1 MNTLLLALLLSHRA
15 NTTNRPADQAPA
27 ASAPVSAP
35 TSPGLPVRFGAT
47 FEGYYSRNTNRPPDG
62 NNAFRAYDVKA
73 NSFAIQQA
81 AIVGE
86 LAPSVADGRRYGLRV
101 DLQFGEAVGALQGSP
116 ANEPRPDLY
125 RNLWQAYGT
134 YVFPVGSGLTLDFGK
149 FASPLGLETNYA
161 KDNDHFTRA
170 LLFDFLPFYH
180 SGARVSYE
188 VTDRVTVFYMLTN
201 GAQQT
206 EDFNTSPANH
216 GMVIA
221 KLPQHLQ
228 LTASAYESREPSG
241 PVHIYDGQ
249 LTWTPAS
256 PVSLGLDANHTS
268 GSTGAPGVTSPGTLT
283 GLGLYGRVSHHAV
296 AGAARYEHLN
306 DAGGLFGGVAQ
317 TLQEITLTGEW
328 KAPEGFLARL
338 EFRRDWSN
346 EAVFP
351 ASSLTPSRS
360 QTTITAG
367 LVWWIGTKKGSW

>member
-1 MNTLLLALLLSHRA
+1 MLPTALLARA
-15 NTTNRPADQAPA
+15 LMAVAASQAPA
-27 ASAPVSAP
+27 GTPPPPRV
-35 TSPGLPVRFGAT
+35 LFGAT
-47 FEGYYSRNTNRPPDG
+47 FEGYYSHNTNRPPDG
-62 NNAFRAYDVKA
+62 NNAFRAYDVKTG
-73 NSFAIQQA
+73 SFGLQQA
-81 AIVGE
+81 AVVVD
-86 LAPSVADGRRYGLRV
+86 APPAIDAGRRYGLRV
-101 DLQFGEAVGALQGSP
+101 DLQFGEAVATLQGSP

-134 YVFPVGSGLTLDFGK
+134 YVLPVGSGLTLDFGK

-161 KDNDHFTRA
+161 KDDDHFTRA

-180 SGARVSYE
+180 SGARLSYA
-188 VTDRVTVFYMLTN
+188 VNDRVTVYYMLTN

-228 LTASAYESREPSG
+228 VTASAYESREPSG

-249 LTWTPAS
+249 LTWAPAA
-256 PVSLGLDANHTS
+256 PLTFGLDANHTS
-268 GSTGAPGVTSPGTLT
+268 GSTVAPGAISPDTLT
-283 GLGLYGRVSHHAV
+283 GVGLYGRVSRKSV
-296 AGAARYEHLN
+296 AGALRYEHLD
-306 DAGGLFGGVAQ
+306 DAGGLFGGIPQ
-317 TLQEITLTGEW
+317 TLQEITATGEW

-338 EFRRDWSN
+338 ELRRDWSDHS
-346 EAVFP
+346 VFP
-351 ASSLTPSRS
+351 ASSASLSRS